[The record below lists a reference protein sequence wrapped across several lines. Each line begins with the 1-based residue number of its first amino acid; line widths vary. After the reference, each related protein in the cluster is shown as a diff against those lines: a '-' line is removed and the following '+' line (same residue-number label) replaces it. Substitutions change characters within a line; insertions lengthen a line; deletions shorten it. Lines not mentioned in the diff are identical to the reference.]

1 MKTKFDELT
10 EEYDELDT
18 IRIALDK
25 LLPQLKLGVTKIIKE
40 DLQELKFA
48 IEDDMKELEK
58 DIYKAGIESGDID
71 PDDGAPTIDLDGRIC

>member
-10 EEYDELDT
+10 EEYDELDI

-25 LLPQLKLGVTKIIKE
+25 LLPQLKSDVTKIIKE

-71 PDDGAPTIDLDGRIC
+71 PDDGAPTIGLDGRIC

>member
-25 LLPQLKLGVTKIIKE
+25 LLPQLKSDVTKIIKE
-40 DLQELKFA
+40 DLQELKFT

-71 PDDGAPTIDLDGRIC
+71 PDDGAPTIGLDGRIC

>member
-18 IRIALDK
+18 IRIALEK
-25 LLPQLKLGVTKIIKE
+25 LLPQLKSDVTKIIKE

-71 PDDGAPTIDLDGRIC
+71 PDDGAPTIGLDGRIC

>member
-1 MKTKFDELT
+1 MKTKFDELS

-48 IEDDMKELEK
+48 IEDDMEELEK

-71 PDDGAPTIDLDGRIC
+71 TDDGAPTIDLDGRIC

>member
-25 LLPQLKLGVTKIIKE
+25 LLPQLKLDVTKIIKE

-71 PDDGAPTIDLDGRIC
+71 PDDGAPTIGLDGRRC

>member
-10 EEYDELDT
+10 EKYDELDT

-25 LLPQLKLGVTKIIKE
+25 LLPQLKSDVTKIIKE

-71 PDDGAPTIDLDGRIC
+71 PDDGAPTIGLDGRIC